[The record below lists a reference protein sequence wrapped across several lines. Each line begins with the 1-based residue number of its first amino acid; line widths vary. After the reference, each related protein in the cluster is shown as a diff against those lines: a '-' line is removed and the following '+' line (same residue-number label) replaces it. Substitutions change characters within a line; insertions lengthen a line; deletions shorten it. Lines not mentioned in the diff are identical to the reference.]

1 MYCLSKII
9 TISFTIASFSSY
21 GWANP
26 NNNLTQINT
35 KTQAGSSSPLPDYD
49 PSDALVVVMTNTFSG
64 KRTGYGSVIGDGS
77 LVVTAYHIAFE
88 SSELCLHTMPGIV
101 TVISP
106 YLGDLCNGRIIAAD
120 QELDVAV
127 LEIPWRGHPSLELA
141 PNEKLHKLDYGEF
154 VSYMGGAATTETP
167 PWGELITEKL
177 PVKSVSCRR
186 GIPIQIVLEGYGQL
200 QDGWSGCPIISEKLL
215 VGCFTTKFSV
225 EPKIKLNVMPDESF
239 YNSRRQDNAY
249 GPAAGLIR
257 KLIVDADKVEN
268 LRPSKTVMKQPKE
281 TQKATNH
288 LLRAFS
294 ISAGDK
300 ISQEVIDQVE
310 QFLNLRPKSALG
322 TAYLAVCQEKAQKPD
337 TETTYQRAIE
347 YDKTNFYT
355 RATYGQFLM
364 NSGRM
369 NGAREQFLQAKQ
381 LDPDTRMM
389 DTMLVQILG
398 SSGKSEEALAE
409 ELQKV
414 FSTNWLRIY
423 TNSDI
428 LGVEL
433 AGATKNVI
441 AIAAGIIDGL
451 MLGDNAK
458 AALVTRGLVEI
469 SRLGAAM
476 GAQPETFSGLS
487 GVGDLITT
495 CISPKGRNRTLGQAI
510 GRGKTCKEAQR
521 AIAGEVEGVNT
532 CRSVVKLSQQYKVE
546 MPITQSVYQI
556 LFEGK
561 SVGQA
566 IGELMTRRLKAET
579 IS

>member
-257 KLIVDADKVEN
+257 KLIFDADKVEN
-268 LRPSKTVMKQPKE
+268 MRPSKTVMKQPKE

-409 ELQKV
+409 IAQIKVRDQKNAYLLFFEGGIHVQKGETDKGIEFLKGAIKLWPENIV
-414 FSTNWLRIY
+414 FRQGIVVAMEKTGAFEEAEKHLR
-423 TNSDI
+423 DI
-428 LGVEL
+428 ILL
-433 AGATKNVI
+433 AGDDPI
-441 AIAAGIIDGL
+441 AYY
-451 MLGDNAK
+451 
-458 AALVTRGLVEI
+458 ALAFFLSSHR
-469 SRLGAAM
+469 
-476 GAQPETFSGLS
+476 PEA
-487 GVGDLITT
+487 
-495 CISPKGRNRTLGQAI
+495 RAEAI
-510 GRGKTCKEAQR
+510 ELAQR
-521 AIAGEVEGVNT
+521 ALNLSTQKGLDSTQIQNLLN
-532 CRSVVKLSQQYKVE
+532 KLIK
-546 MPITQSVYQI
+546 
-556 LFEGK
+556 K
-561 SVGQA
+561 
-566 IGELMTRRLKAET
+566 
-579 IS
+579 